1 MGAGNESSSQ
11 DDENCEP
18 VDTCPNQPGNDPIDN
33 FMSYSPDKC
42 QNRFTPGQLERT
54 YIQFDEHYRKLESCG
69 VTPTIELE
77 FLFDA
82 NPNQNQIEFIEWGD
96 DDTGD
101 EYNLK
106 EFDMNGH
113 DYANKL
119 ARFKNCFDPRSLYLF
134 SVRDTGN
141 NGIQA
146 PGFFKLTANGRDL
159 FTKST
164 FTGEAFNAFFS
175 LDATECAT
183 DQERFGLELTF
194 DAFAPE
200 TSWKLTSDT
209 TGQVVCDFTT
219 TLPFNET
226 TYGYDDEF
234 TGTTLYVD
242 CCVPAETMY
251 TFTLSDSEGDGFPEG
266 GYRLFVGGTEV
277 ASSNGDFETTKT
289 ESVAVGKS
297 QFTVAPVTPTA
308 APVSPTTAPV
318 APTPAPPSFCFA
330 GSSNVVLKNGGTVK
344 MDQLQIGDLVQ
355 TGPNTFEPV
364 YSFGHRDKD
373 QNAAFLKIVTSAES
387 LLELSADHMIFIKD
401 VGFAPAST
409 LRKGDALITG
419 QGHEVIV
426 KGVQSTKSNGV
437 YAPFTPSGKIVV
449 DNVLASCF
457 ISFDERTTLFSLF
470 SFQWL
475 AHSFEFPHRLV
486 CHYMGSCPN
495 ESYTAE
501 GISTWVNT
509 SFRFASWVMHENG
522 GVFKALC
529 LIMFVLLGFVF
540 GVLEFMLINPLFAVT
555 VASLLLFSTA
565 SKKEQ
570 QSV

>member
-209 TGQVVCDFTT
+209 TG
-219 TLPFNET
+219 
-226 TYGYDDEF
+226 
-234 TGTTLYVD
+234 
-242 CCVPAETMY
+242 
-251 TFTLSDSEGDGFPEG
+251 
-266 GYRLFVGGTEV
+266 
-277 ASSNGDFETTKT
+277 
-289 ESVAVGKS
+289 
-297 QFTVAPVTPTA
+297 
-308 APVSPTTAPV
+308 
-318 APTPAPPSFCFA
+318 
-330 GSSNVVLKNGGTVK
+330 
-344 MDQLQIGDLVQ
+344 
-355 TGPNTFEPV
+355 
-364 YSFGHRDKD
+364 
-373 QNAAFLKIVTSAES
+373 
-387 LLELSADHMIFIKD
+387 
-401 VGFAPAST
+401 
-409 LRKGDALITG
+409 
-419 QGHEVIV
+419 
-426 KGVQSTKSNGV
+426 
-437 YAPFTPSGKIVV
+437 
-449 DNVLASCF
+449 
-457 ISFDERTTLFSLF
+457 
-470 SFQWL
+470 
-475 AHSFEFPHRLV
+475 
-486 CHYMGSCPN
+486 
-495 ESYTAE
+495 
-501 GISTWVNT
+501 
-509 SFRFASWVMHENG
+509 
-522 GVFKALC
+522 
-529 LIMFVLLGFVF
+529 
-540 GVLEFMLINPLFAVT
+540 
-555 VASLLLFSTA
+555 
-565 SKKEQ
+565 
-570 QSV
+570 